1 MEIRAAALCRDGL
14 GSSNLRSL
22 RRLVGRDFLQ
32 RAYAEGVCGI
42 FVARALH
49 QIAVYLRVPVCGV
62 TAYHHSRRPSF
73 RLHEA
78 RLGQNLDQQ
87 DSHGVNC

>member
-1 MEIRAAALCRDGL
+1 MEIRA
-14 GSSNLRSL
+14 LRYAGTDWVL
-22 RRLVGRDFLQ
+22 QICEAFVGLVGRDFLQ
-32 RAYAEGVCGI
+32 RAYSEGVCGI